1 MSDAVVN
8 GFALLVFMTAFFAL
22 VGLGVWLAEGLKP
35 WSDEEVERAR
45 RKADA
50 VPEDKD

>member
-1 MSDAVVN
+1 MSDLAVN
-8 GFALLVFMTAFFAL
+8 GFLLLVFMTAFFGL
-22 VGLGVWLAEGLKP
+22 LGLGVFLAEGLKP

>member
-1 MSDAVVN
+1 MSDTFVN
-8 GFALLVFMTAFFAL
+8 GFVLLVFMTHSFAL
-22 VGLGVWLAEGLKP
+22 VGLGIWLAKGLKP

>member
-1 MSDAVVN
+1 MSDTVVN
-8 GFALLVFMTAFFAL
+8 GLVLLVFMTHSFAL
-22 VGLGVWLAEGLKP
+22 VGLGIWLAKGLKP